1 MACKEKTKFNH
12 TNEILIF
19 ETVMFLYPK
28 KTINL
33 FNLIF
38 IRNKNYMIRSG
49 EAITFNFEGE
59 TYTLLGNN
67 LVSDIEIISY
77 PISSTESII
86 TVWTL
91 INNYREIIVITGAMI
106 KALIGSALL
115 VYLLKEKCFNVN
127 NNNSRVIHINNTRV
141 RFSRPIEQ

>member
-38 IRNKNYMIRSG
+38 IRNKNYMIRLE

-59 TYTLLGNN
+59 KYTLLGNN

-77 PISSTESII
+77 PISSTKNIT

-91 INNYREIIVITGAMI
+91 INNYREIIVITGATI
-106 KALIGSALL
+106 IALIGLALL

-141 RFSRPIEQ
+141 KFSRPIEQ

>member
-59 TYTLLGNN
+59 KYTLLGNN

-91 INNYREIIVITGAMI
+91 INNYREIIVITGATI
-106 KALIGSALL
+106 IALIGLALL

-127 NNNSRVIHINNTRV
+127 NNNS
-141 RFSRPIEQ
+141 

>member
-1 MACKEKTKFNH
+1 
-12 TNEILIF
+12 
-19 ETVMFLYPK
+19 
-28 KTINL
+28 
-33 FNLIF
+33 
-38 IRNKNYMIRSG
+38 MIRSG

-59 TYTLLGNN
+59 KYTLLGNN

-91 INNYREIIVITGAMI
+91 INNYREIIVITGATI
-106 KALIGSALL
+106 IALIGSALL

-127 NNNSRVIHINNTRV
+127 NNNS
-141 RFSRPIEQ
+141 